1 MSNVFG
7 LLSSASEPI
16 PLVGVKVEGD
26 ILGRGAR
33 VHVSQRFRNSEKN
46 AVEAVY
52 KFPLP
57 EGSAICGFKANVNG
71 RTIQGQ
77 VEEREKAFEIYDD
90 ALTKG
95 HGGYLLDE
103 ERPNIFTLSVGNLNP
118 GMEALIEIEYVTLLD
133 TEGKKIRFFLP
144 TTISPRYIPDEMED
158 DNGIPFDGTLHP
170 PYAAEVPYGLS
181 IALRIHK
188 GALLESVESPSHQ
201 IRIENLKIRNL
212 ASFSNLLLF
221 LPQ

>member
-1 MSNVFG
+1 MSNEFG
-7 LLSSASEPI
+7 LLSPNSEPI

-33 VHVSQRFRNSEKN
+33 VLVSQRFRNSDKI

-57 EGSAICGFKANVNG
+57 EGSAICGFKAQVNG

-95 HGGYLLDE
+95 DGGYLLDE

-118 GMEALIEIEYVTLLD
+118 GAEALIEIEYATLLD
-133 TEGKKIRFFLP
+133 MEGKKIRFF
-144 TTISPRYIPDEMED
+144 
-158 DNGIPFDGTLHP
+158 
-170 PYAAEVPYGLS
+170 
-181 IALRIHK
+181 
-188 GALLESVESPSHQ
+188 PSHHYFPQ
-201 IRIENLKIRNL
+201 IHTG
-212 ASFSNLLLF
+212 
-221 LPQ
+221 

>member
-1 MSNVFG
+1 MNDVYG
-7 LLSSASEPI
+7 LLSQRLDPI

-33 VHVSQRFRNSEKN
+33 VIVSQRFRNMEKT

-57 EGSAICGFKANVNG
+57 EGSAICGFKARVNG

-103 ERPNIFTLSVGNLNP
+103 ERPNIRSTGLST
-118 GMEALIEIEYVTLLD
+118 ALIHS
-133 TEGKKIRFFLP
+133 
-144 TTISPRYIPDEMED
+144 ISP
-158 DNGIPFDGTLHP
+158 FS
-170 PYAAEVPYGLS
+170 LS
-181 IALRIHK
+181 RSSRA
-188 GALLESVESPSHQ
+188 
-201 IRIENLKIRNL
+201 
-212 ASFSNLLLF
+212 
-221 LPQ
+221 